1 MEIQRVS
8 LFRTCCTI
16 CIKSICDDYV
26 RKCSGMVVDACS
38 RAKFHLVRSSSY
50 YPIIH
55 SIKHVTAA
63 ISVRPPMI
71 TSNYG
76 PVSLLWH
83 GGQVLRQ
90 AAKNMPR
97 SILQFARLFVVRLIA
112 CIIRWRQSSEAVY
125 SGTCWKYLCLN
136 FFVVC
141 GNSYQFQIKNF

>member
-38 RAKFHLVRSSSY
+38 RAKFHLVRSSSD
-50 YPIIH
+50 YPIKH

-76 PVSLLWH
+76 PVSLLLH
-83 GGQVLRQ
+83 KFSRVQEEKLPCIVYVNNLPLKPNMDVVLLTL
-90 AAKNMPR
+90 A
-97 SILQFARLFVVRLIA
+97 SLIV
-112 CIIRWRQSSEAVY
+112 I
-125 SGTCWKYLCLN
+125 
-136 FFVVC
+136 
-141 GNSYQFQIKNF
+141 